1 MTLKFRKF
9 KAKDERNMFKV
20 TINFSDKFDDKT
32 IHWELPAV
40 NLNEAS
46 IEIERLAIFLEKC
59 KNRYPNGKGGLDDF
73 TDIPDYY
80 RYFCRTGY
88 YPVDTVRNGKENP
101 TIYHFFRFVGEFPWN
116 QNNVHPDNDVFDR
129 YLALSPWKDY
139 TKLPAEKGLVLKV
152 EKVMYRLMPRSL
164 FIIAFKLSYEY
175 FIYRANKDSL
185 KEKINKTM

>member
-80 RYFCRTGY
+80 RYFCEEEESIEIWEKYGVETLWWPRHEGE
-88 YPVDTVRNGKENP
+88 YPKNLASYEIVYT
-101 TIYHFFRFVGEFPWN
+101 
-116 QNNVHPDNDVFDR
+116 DNDNVK
-129 YLALSPWKDY
+129 YSV
-139 TKLPAEKGLVLKV
+139 TV
-152 EKVMYRLMPRSL
+152 
-164 FIIAFKLSYEY
+164 
-175 FIYRANKDSL
+175 
-185 KEKINKTM
+185 

>member
-20 TINFSDKFDDKT
+20 TINFSDRFDDKT

-80 RYFCRTGY
+80 RYFC
-88 YPVDTVRNGKENP
+88 EEEES
-101 TIYHFFRFVGEFPWN
+101 IEI
-116 QNNVHPDNDVFDR
+116 
-129 YLALSPWKDY
+129 WKNMVLKHY
-139 TKLPAEKGLVLKV
+139 GGHAMRVNIQKTLPAMK
-152 EKVMYRLMPRSL
+152 
-164 FIIAFKLSYEY
+164 SY
-175 FIYRANKDSL
+175 IL
-185 KEKINKTM
+185 ITIM